1 MIKKTLTFLGLEDE
15 DGNQAEYTEDFYFGI
30 QSAEIKKMA
39 ITEGD
44 GLDVR
49 IARLFRTNN
58 RKAIYEYIED
68 FIKLAYG
75 VKHEDGKR
83 FIQNQEVWEAF
94 RYSDAYSALIDDIT
108 ETEYGILEFVN
119 GIMPQSY
126 IKQMEKAKIEQPE
139 KYAEAEA
146 KIQRATGQA
155 V

>member
-1 MIKKTLTFLGLEDE
+1 MKPFSGLRFA
-15 DGNQAEYTEDFYFGI
+15 G
-30 QSAEIKKMA
+30 
-39 ITEGD
+39 
-44 GLDVR
+44 
-49 IARLFRTNN
+49 
-58 RKAIYEYIED
+58 ED

-108 ETEYGILEFVN
+108 ESEDGILEFVN